1 MIIIIYLELDAWLLV
16 LYPMIVEINN
26 KNEWEGVLGKCGDK
40 TFLSSWEWGDFWVGQ
55 GNKIKRLGVGDKSG
69 LKAIVL
75 AVKIEARRGTH
86 ILIQHGPNIIDAALN
101 EKSKI
106 LKELFFELANWSK
119 REGASFIRCA
129 PMLART
135 EENLTLLKNLRF
147 PEFRFLLFQSQFLT
161 SSMHANAYDATWKLD
176 ITPSE
181 EDLLK
186 AMRKTTRYLIRQ
198 TQKNP
203 DIEIQISDKPEDI
216 EIYQKLNE
224 AVAKR
229 QKFSAFGRDY
239 IKREFEIF
247 AKNGQARWFIGKYKN
262 QPACAAL
269 IIFWQG
275 IAFYHQAASLG
286 EFAKY
291 SIPYLLQWEA
301 IKEAKRRGCKQYDF
315 WGYTDP
321 KLNPKHPWAGPT
333 LFKMGF
339 SGQKYE
345 YAKTMDL
352 PLSWKY
358 WSTRLFEKVRKL
370 KRKL

>member
-1 MIIIIYLELDAWLLV
+1 MELDAWLLV
-16 LYPMIVEINN
+16 LYPMIVGINN
-26 KNEWEGVLGKCGDK
+26 KDEWEGVLEKCTEK
-40 TFLSSWEWGDFWVGQ
+40 TFLSSWEWGEFWVGQ
-55 GNKIKRLGVGDKSG
+55 GNEIKRLGVGDKSG
-69 LKAIVL
+69 LKVIVL

-86 ILIQHGPNIIDAALN
+86 ILIQHGPNIISAAES
-101 EKSKI
+101 EKTKI
-106 LKELFFELANWSK
+106 LKELFFELANWGK
-119 REGASFIRCA
+119 NEGALFIRCA
-129 PMLART
+129 PLWEKNIENERLRT
-135 EENLTLLKNLRF
+135 DLSDMGF
-147 PEFRFLLFQSQFLT
+147 AFLDA
-161 SSMHANAYDATWKLD
+161 SMHANAYEATWKLD

-181 EDLLK
+181 DELLK

-203 DIEIQISDKPEDI
+203 DIEIEISDKLEDI

-229 QKFSAFGRDY
+229 QNFSAFGRDY

-262 QPACAAL
+262 QPVCAAL

-301 IKEAKRRGCKQYDF
+301 IKEAKKRQCEIYDF
-315 WGYTDP
+315 WGYTNP
-321 KLNPKHPWAGPT
+321 KTNPKHPWAGPT

-339 SGQKYE
+339 GGQKHE
-345 YAKTMDL
+345 YIKTMDL
-352 PLSWKY
+352 PLSWRY
-358 WSTRLFEKVRKL
+358 WPTRLFEKARRL
-370 KRKL
+370 KRGL